1 MEGEAAVAAA
11 EAAARVNQGVMAVF
25 SFPGILFVAI
35 CVVAILWLIVTYNML
50 IVLRNRCTN
59 SRSQIDV
66 QLKRRYELVPKLVRA
81 VREYANHEQETF
93 QRVTEARTNALDA
106 GSITEQAEAENGLSG
121 SLKSLFAVAEG
132 YPDLKANE
140 NFLKLHDELTEIEDK
155 IRFARQFYNDT
166 VMRFNTKRE
175 IFPNILV
182 ADLFRFR
189 EEAYFNLDESL
200 S

>member
-1 MEGEAAVAAA
+1 MVL
-11 EAAARVNQGVMAVF
+11 
-25 SFPGILFVAI
+25 SFPGIVFITI
-35 CVVAILWLIVTYNML
+35 CVVAILWLIITYNVL
-50 IVLRNRCTN
+50 IVFRNRCTN

-66 QLKRRYELVPKLVRA
+66 QLKRRYELVPKLVRT
-81 VREYANHEQETF
+81 VREYANHEKETF
-93 QRVTEARTNALDA
+93 QRVTEARIRAIEA

-155 IRFARQFYNDT
+155 IRFARRFYNDT

-175 IFPNILV
+175 IFPNLIV
-182 ADLFRFR
+182 SNLFSFK
-189 EEAYFNLDESL
+189 EELYFNLDE
-200 S
+200 